1 VWQKANEIKGF
12 LKKFSARLLLKRVA
26 KTNKKASISA
36 TRKSNSVIQPR
47 ASDERQNTDNTTQNW

>member
-12 LKKFSARLLLKRVA
+12 LKKFSARLLLKLVA

-36 TRKSNSVIQPR
+36 TRKTNGCVQITVMIIDR
-47 ASDERQNTDNTTQNW
+47 